1 MWGSAIIGIDHSKG
15 HLLEEAFDLFRLLS
29 PHIRAHT
36 VEQFALAETLRAHEI
51 KPIAAKNLVDHWSS
65 IGKKNYVTPILAKF
79 FSAYGEHNF
88 NEHLDNVNQIQI
100 KRPLSVFFKQK
111 FDRWKN
117 K

>member
-15 HLLEEAFDLFRLLS
+15 HLLEEAFDLFKLLS

-65 IGKKNYVTPILAKF
+65 IGKKN
-79 FSAYGEHNF
+79 
-88 NEHLDNVNQIQI
+88 
-100 KRPLSVFFKQK
+100 
-111 FDRWKN
+111 
-117 K
+117 